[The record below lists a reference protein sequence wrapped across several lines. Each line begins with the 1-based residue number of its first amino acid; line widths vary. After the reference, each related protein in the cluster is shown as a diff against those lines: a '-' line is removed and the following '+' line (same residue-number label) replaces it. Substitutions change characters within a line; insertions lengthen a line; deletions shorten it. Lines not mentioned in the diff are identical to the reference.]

1 MHDATDPVAVL
12 PPHSIEAES
21 SVLSALLLDNSA
33 LDRVADLVAPADL
46 YRHEHRLIF
55 EAVTELIDSGKPA
68 DVVTVFEHLQARGK
82 ADDAGGLAYINMLAQ
97 YVPSAANIRRY
108 AEIVRDRADRRAL
121 LANVHRAHELAA
133 DTELTYPAAL
143 AEVQALFDAPDRD
156 ARAREAVT
164 VGELV
169 PGLIDRITDLAD
181 GRIAP
186 GIPTGF
192 ETLDRLIGGLKP
204 GKQIVIAAR
213 PSVGKTSWATAISV
227 AAAKLEH
234 PAAVFSM
241 EMPAADLMERLAASL
256 GRVSLTR
263 LTTGQLHDEE
273 WGRLTEAAEALR
285 DMPLHIDDTPALGLA
300 DLRSRARRLKRKS
313 GMEVLVLDYLQL
325 AAPSSRRQD
334 AGRHHQIEELSRG
347 LKVLAK
353 QLGLTTIVL
362 SQLGR
367 EVEKRASGRPVLADL
382 KESGAIEE
390 DADIVVLL
398 SETGATTAAGHR
410 VIRADVAKNRAGP
423 KGEFLLAFDG
433 EHQRWA
439 ETHEAPA
446 TPSTNPPYRYTS
458 DL

>member
-1 MHDATDPVAVL
+1 MHDTADLVAVQ

-21 SVLSALLLDNSA
+21 SVLSALLMDNTA
-33 LDRVADLVAPADL
+33 TDRVFGIVQATHF

-55 EAVTELIDSGKPA
+55 AALIELIDDGKPA

-82 ADDAGGLAYINMLAQ
+82 ADDAGGLAYINALAQ
-97 YVPSAANIRRY
+97 YVPCAANIRRY

-121 LANVHRAHELAA
+121 LTNVHRAHELVA
-133 DTELTYPAAL
+133 DTELTYQAAL
-143 AEVQALFDAPDRD
+143 SEVQSLFDAPDRD
-156 ARAREAVT
+156 TPARDAAV
-164 VGELV
+164 VGDLV
-169 PGLIDRITDLAD
+169 PSLIDRITDLAD
-181 GRIAP
+181 GKVKP

-192 ETLDRLIGGLKP
+192 ETLDCLLGGLKP

-213 PSVGKTSWATAISV
+213 PSVGKTSWATAIAV
-227 AAAKLEH
+227 AASKLGH

-241 EMPAADLMERLAASL
+241 EMQAADLMERLTASI
-256 GRVSLTR
+256 GRVGLTR
-263 LTTGQLHDEE
+263 LTTGRLEGDE
-273 WGRLTEAAEALR
+273 WSRLTEAAEALR
-285 DMPLHIDDTPALGLA
+285 MLPLFIDDTPALGLA
-300 DLRSRARRLKRKS
+300 DLRSRARRLRRQR
-313 GMEVLVLDYLQL
+313 GVQVLVLDYLQL

-353 QLGLTTIVL
+353 QLELTTVVL

-367 EVEKRASGRPVLADL
+367 EVERRASGRPILADL

-390 DADIVVLL
+390 DADVVILL
-398 SETGATTAAGHR
+398 SDTGTTTVAGHR

-433 EHQRWA
+433 EHQRWT
-439 ETHEAPA
+439 ETHEVSTTTPA
-446 TPSTNPPYRYTS
+446 KSNRSYAH
-458 DL
+458 DF